1 MTVHEPCPPCPIED
15 NGMFTLLNVCRI
27 LFYTPIIFL
36 SGLIGSVAYDYVTFK
51 KEDENNEKNKD
62 KDEENEDKDEDK
74 ETNKK
79 SE

>member
-1 MTVHEPCPPCPIED
+1 MSDHCPPCPED
-15 NGMFTLLNVCRI
+15 NSMFTLLNVCKI

-51 KEDENNEKNKD
+51 EEDVIKD
-62 KDEENEDKDEDK
+62 N

-79 SE
+79 SD